1 MEAGMFALNFYSSV
15 FAQALRDGSK
25 TLTIRLGDKRDKY
38 RDGQIVW
45 VTVGTRFGT
54 KQRIFPAV
62 IDRVDVKALREVTP
76 REVERENPA
85 TREHVELIEFLS
97 KIYGRA
103 IAPSDLVSVIHFSRV
118 IEPKDE

>member
-1 MEAGMFALNFYSSV
+1 MFALNFYSSV

-45 VTVGTRFGT
+45 VTVGTRFGS
-54 KQRIFPAV
+54 KQRIFTAM

-85 TREHVELIEFLS
+85 TREHEELIEFLS
-97 KIYGRA
+97 KIYGHT
-103 IAPSDLVSVIHFSRV
+103 ITSGDLVSVIHFSRV
-118 IEPKDE
+118 LEPKDE